1 MKEKIQQKLMNGLT
15 RKQASSF
22 ASLLVE
28 LAEDSKNIVLVA
40 PRQVGRIQ
48 MALTVQDRQLAE
60 TLSVKLNQFIDTT
73 GYNYKKPTVDELA
86 KAISALQR
94 LDGKSYKEISALI
107 TYLYT
112 QYEPNSSFDWRMQVR
127 SGAAF
132 RKHYEKIMISA
143 NQDFNFRKSRHI
155 EDV

>member
-1 MKEKIQQKLMNGLT
+1 MKAKIQQKLIQGLPK
-15 RKQASSF
+15 KQASSF
-22 ASLLVE
+22 ADLLVS
-28 LAEDSKNIVLVA
+28 LIEDSKDIVVQA
-40 PRQVGRIQ
+40 PRQVGRSA
-48 MALTVQDRQLAE
+48 MALSNQDRQLAE
-60 TLSVKLNQFIDTT
+60 TLSIKVNQFIDST
-73 GYNYKKPTVDELA
+73 GYNYKKPPVDELG

-94 LDGKSYKEISALI
+94 LDGKSYEEISALV

-143 NQDFNFRKSRHI
+143 NQDFNFRKSRQI